1 MDLAK
6 VLEAEDSLVEED
18 LVVSTVP
25 LVELKE
31 VSKTYRLGT
40 VTVEALKGVSITIN
54 EGEYVAIIG
63 PSGSGKS
70 TLMHLIGC
78 LDSPSGGDYILASES
93 VAELADDKLADIR
106 NRRIGFI
113 FQQFNLLAPMSALRN
128 VELPLMYAGV
138 DRKERR
144 ERATIALE
152 RVGLGSRANH
162 KPTELSGGQQQ
173 RVAIARALVVNPS
186 LLLADEPTGNLD
198 SVAAREVLE
207 IFEELH
213 KSGRTIIVI
222 THDDEV
228 ARHADRIIHIRDG
241 KLQEAS

>member
-1 MDLAK
+1 MAVLAAVASVDNTK
-6 VLEAEDSLVEED
+6 
-18 LVVSTVP
+18 P
-25 LVELKE
+25 LVELVN
-31 VSKTYRLGT
+31 VSKSYQLGT
-40 VTVEALKGVSITIN
+40 VTVDALRGVTCTVN

-78 LDSPSGGDYILASES
+78 LDSPSEGNYRLADES
-93 VAELADDKLADIR
+93 VADLDDFELALIR
-106 NRRIGFI
+106 NRKIGFI

-128 VELPLMYAGV
+128 VELPLLYGGV
-138 DRKERR
+138 EKRERR
-144 ERATIALE
+144 ERATAALE
-152 RVGLGSRANH
+152 RVGLADRANH

-198 SVAAREVLE
+198 SVAAKEVLE
-207 IFEELH
+207 IFEELNE
-213 KSGRTIIVI
+213 SGRTIIVI

-228 ARHADRIIHIRDG
+228 ARHADRILHIRDG
-241 KLQEAS
+241 KMREAS

>member
-1 MDLAK
+1 MV
-6 VLEAEDSLVEED
+6 VLVDSA
-18 LVVSTVP
+18 TP
-25 LVELKE
+25 LVELKN
-31 VSKTYRLGT
+31 VSKSYKLGS
-40 VTVEALKGVSITIN
+40 VTVEALRGVTCTIN

-78 LDSPSGGDYILASES
+78 LDSPSGGEYNLASES
-93 VAELADDKLADIR
+93 VAELDDFELADIR

-128 VELPLMYAGV
+128 VELPLLYAGI
-138 DRKERR
+138 DKKERR
-144 ERATIALE
+144 DRATAALA
-152 RVGLGSRANH
+152 RVGLGERSNH

-207 IFEELH
+207 IFDELN
-213 KSGRTIIVI
+213 KSGRTIVVI

>member
-1 MDLAK
+1 MEVAGLVDSRRELL
-6 VLEAEDSLVEED
+6 VLED
-18 LVVSTVP
+18 LSKSYRVG
-25 LVELKE
+25 E
-31 VSKTYRLGT
+31 VQ
-40 VTVEALKGVSITIN
+40 VEALRGLSATIY

-78 LDSPSGGDYILASES
+78 LDTPSGGRYLLGGES
-93 VAELADDKLADIR
+93 VADLDDEELAVIR

-128 VELPLMYAGV
+128 VELPLVYAGV
-138 DRKERR
+138 ERR
-144 ERATIALE
+144 QRRARAIEALD
-152 RVGLGSRANH
+152 RVGLADRANH
-162 KPTELSGGQQQ
+162 KPNELSGGQQQ
-173 RVAIARALVVNPS
+173 RVAIARALVVDPD

-198 SVAAREVLE
+198 SSAAADILEV
-207 IFEELH
+207 FEELN

-228 ARHADRIIHIRDG
+228 AHRADRALHIRDG
-241 KLQEAS
+241 KLQVAI

>member
-1 MDLAK
+1 MV
-6 VLEAEDSLVEED
+6 VLVDSA
-18 LVVSTVP
+18 TP
-25 LVELKE
+25 LVELKN
-31 VSKTYRLGT
+31 VSKSYKLGS
-40 VTVEALKGVSITIN
+40 VTVEALRGVTCTIN

-78 LDSPSGGDYILASES
+78 LDSPSGGEYNLASES
-93 VAELADDKLADIR
+93 VAELDDFELADIR

-128 VELPLMYAGV
+128 VELPLLYAGI
-138 DRKERR
+138 DKKERR
-144 ERATIALE
+144 DRATAALA
-152 RVGLGSRANH
+152 RVGLGERSNH

-207 IFEELH
+207 IFDELN
-213 KSGRTIIVI
+213 KSGRTIVVI

-241 KLQEAS
+241 KLQSAS